1 SKWTNRIQWVRQ
13 VLVNKGELDSPA
25 HGVWAITAKGLARLK
40 GAPAVPPNGKP
51 AASANLEEIA
61 EEYLSAFK
69 QKVLQKLS
77 DLDPKQF
84 EHFAGALLRGYG
96 FQKIVITGKS
106 GDGGIDGHG
115 QLKV

>member
-1 SKWTNRIQWVRQ
+1 MMPKQKDVEIPLLGAIKHLGGKARAQDVYAEVTKQVPDMTEADLSEQLASGGSKWTNRIQWVRQ

-61 EEYLSAFK
+61 EEYLS
-69 QKVLQKLS
+69 
-77 DLDPKQF
+77 
-84 EHFAGALLRGYG
+84 
-96 FQKIVITGKS
+96 
-106 GDGGIDGHG
+106 
-115 QLKV
+115 